1 MRGFKTAA
9 VTAAFGVLSVCTL
22 ASSANAGQAGAGTSN
37 GPVTEAGETIGLA
50 LGAALPE
57 GVFFVDTASVVH
69 NPGSGALSGKTLD
82 VLVNIPVV
90 AWSTPWNVLGGH
102 VEAYAAAPEAVV
114 DSSGLGSNKPFGG
127 SAGMYNPALLVGAAW
142 NLGNNFHFSNFVGGY
157 APVSQ
162 PGFSYAN
169 ATNNVWTFNE
179 RAALTYLA
187 DGYNFT
193 VHAIY
198 GTSTSTTDVTQTN
211 SAGVSCSRTN
221 CTRAYYLNVDFTALK
236 SFGKWDVGPVAYYA
250 GDVSRS
256 SDNIKEN
263 EQFALGGYVGYNFGP
278 LSVASYITHDVS
290 VSSSHLLGGEDTRF
304 FLRFVVPLWVAGAK

>member
-1 MRGFKTAA
+1 MRGIKTAA
-9 VTAAFGVLSVCTL
+9 VTAAFGVLSICTV
-22 ASSANAGQAGAGTSN
+22 ATSANAGQGGAGTSN

-90 AWSTPWNVLGGH
+90 AWSTPWNILGGH

-162 PGFSYAN
+162 PGFAYAN

-187 DGYNFT
+187 DGYNLT

-198 GTSTSTTDVTQTN
+198 GTSTSTSDVTQTN
-211 SAGVSCSRTN
+211 SAGVSCARTS
-221 CTRAYYLNVDFTALK
+221 CTRADYLNVDFTALK
-236 SFGKWDVGPVAYYA
+236 SFGKWDFGPVAYYA
-250 GDVSRS
+250 GDVGRS
-256 SDNIKEN
+256 SDGIKEN
-263 EQFALGGYVGYNFGP
+263 SQFALGGYAGYNFGP
-278 LSVASYITHDVS
+278 ITVASFITHDVA
-290 VSSSHLLGGEDTRF
+290 VSNHLLGGEDTRF